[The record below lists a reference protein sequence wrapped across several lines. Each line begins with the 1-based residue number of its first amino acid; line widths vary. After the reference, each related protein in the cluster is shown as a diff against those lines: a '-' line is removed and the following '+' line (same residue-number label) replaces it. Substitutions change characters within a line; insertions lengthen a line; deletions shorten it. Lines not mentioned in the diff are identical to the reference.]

1 MVVLHS
7 TLPLSKSAQFVGQSH
22 RVMGSEVLLA
32 EDGVFMGNLLI
43 SQMRRL

>member
-7 TLPLSKSAQFVGQSH
+7 TLPLSKSAQVVGQSH